1 MRRSYFSALIVG
13 ALMSG
18 AAIAQGPPI
27 AAQLPALDPCLS
39 RLDPELDIG
48 YDRIAARCP
57 DLVKELD
64 HGAWAPWL
72 PRGWK
77 EPGND
82 LSAGGLKEFREL
94 VDRESA
100 ASGSPRAP
108 DIRHLKGVLN
118 SLAGTNTEGRWSRFK
133 AWLRSI
139 LETREQPT
147 DESWFT
153 RMVSHVG
160 ISQSL
165 RQLIAYAALTA
176 VLLLAAVIVI
186 NEVRVA
192 GLLPKRGDVR
202 RKGHGPRDTPAPRMA
217 WSDIERAPL
226 PEKPRLLLELI
237 VRRLSDRGYL
247 PPAGALT
254 VRELT
259 RVARLPEPD
268 DRTRLSELALAAERV
283 RYSAGE
289 LESGAL
295 DKSVT
300 RGREL
305 LDRLDAGNSG

>member
-1 MRRSYFSALIVG
+1 VRPSPTALQRPT
-13 ALMSG
+13 APQL
-18 AAIAQGPPI
+18 AT
-27 AAQLPALDPCLS
+27 AAQLPSLDACLS

-48 YDRIAARCP
+48 FDRIAARCP
-57 DLVKELD
+57 ELAKQLD
-64 HGAWAPWL
+64 HGAWTPWL

-100 ASGSPRAP
+100 ANAFSRAP

-118 SLAGTNTEGRWSRFK
+118 GLAGTSSEGWWSRFK
-133 AWLRSI
+133 SWLRSI

-147 DESWFT
+147 DESWFA

-160 ISQSL
+160 VSQSL
-165 RQLIAYAALTA
+165 RQLIAYTA
-176 VLLLAAVIVI
+176 LAAVVLLAGVIVV
-186 NEVRVA
+186 NEMRAA
-192 GLLPKRGDVR
+192 GLLAKRGVAR
-202 RKGHGPRDTPAPRMA
+202 RRHGSAETHTPLMV

-226 PEKPRLLLELI
+226 TEKPRLLLELI
-237 VRRLSDRGYL
+237 VRRLSERGYL

-259 RVARLPEPD
+259 RAARLPEPD
-268 DRTRLSELALAAERV
+268 DRTRLSELAMAAERV
-283 RYSAGE
+283 RYSARDIE
-289 LESGAL
+289 PTAL
-295 DKSVT
+295 DEPVA

-305 LDRLDAGNSG
+305 LDRLDASTPG